1 MTDMRRTV
9 LWVVFTMSLVLLWDG
24 WQKPNGPPPMFS
36 PAAPKPAAV
45 GVAPG
50 AASTVPA
57 PAGVAGAA
65 VPGSAVAAPAAG
77 EKLLITTDVLK
88 VSLDTL
94 GGEVSRVELLKYLN
108 TPEPGLFD
116 PLLQIVGLQKKSEV
130 APQPI
135 VLLDPAHSYKAQS
148 GLVGSKGEQLP
159 THNTL
164 MSALPGDRSLKDGAD
179 ELVIKLESPE
189 VGGVK

>member
-24 WQKPNGPPPMFS
+24 WQKHNGHPSMFS

-65 VPGSAVAAPAAG
+65 VPRRAGAAPAAG

-88 VSLDTL
+88 VSLDTQ
-94 GGEVSRVELLKYLN
+94 GGEDSRVQ
-108 TPEPGLFD
+108 
-116 PLLQIVGLQKKSEV
+116 LLQ
-130 APQPI
+130 
-135 VLLDPAHSYKAQS
+135 
-148 GLVGSKGEQLP
+148 
-159 THNTL
+159 
-164 MSALPGDRSLKDGAD
+164 
-179 ELVIKLESPE
+179 
-189 VGGVK
+189 